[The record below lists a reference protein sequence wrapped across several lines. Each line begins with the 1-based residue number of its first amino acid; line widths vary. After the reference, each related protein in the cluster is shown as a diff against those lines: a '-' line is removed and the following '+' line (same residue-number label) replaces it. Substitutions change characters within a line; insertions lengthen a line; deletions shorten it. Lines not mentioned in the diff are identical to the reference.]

1 MKKIIKLT
9 ESQFFNLIADQNV
22 ILMEQEYPRYVE
34 HWENKFEKSA
44 EILIKAGHSPNDL
57 IDKIKIIANKNQ
69 I

>member
-1 MKKIIKLT
+1 MKKLIKLN
-9 ESQFFNLIADQNV
+9 ESQFFNLIDEKTK
-22 ILMEQEYPRYVE
+22 LMEQEYPRYVE

-57 IDKIKIIANKNQ
+57 IQKIKIIANKTQ